1 MDSSLIAVL
10 LPPAFVAGA
19 LFVVFTYLYEQS
31 RAAYFRAWQLA
42 WACQC
47 LAYLLLL
54 YSSGGQDSRLVHW
67 AFKVLLAMVP
77 LFILASPRLMTSH
90 EFPIRWR
97 DLALLGGFMGWA
109 AYLV

>member
-31 RAAYFRAWQLA
+31 RAAYFRAWQLG

-47 LAYLLLL
+47 LGYLLLL
-54 YSSGGQDSRLVHW
+54 YGYGGPAR
-67 AFKVLLAMVP
+67 
-77 LFILASPRLMTSH
+77 R
-90 EFPIRWR
+90 
-97 DLALLGGFMGWA
+97 G
-109 AYLV
+109 